1 MVQDEYYRGW
11 EVKPLGLYTS
21 SELTTIYNPFT
32 DMYRMVEPFWFIRQN
47 GEAIPAPRGMV
58 TDFCSI
64 PWWAQWL
71 FSKDGPWKPA
81 GGIHDILC
89 QGEFVPIPL
98 ANLIFKEALE
108 AMRVIPAWRVAL
120 MYKAVQIGTAATYRK
135 HTLQSVVAAR
145 KLCRIAFDHQRP
157 LWPDGKL
164 RFV

>member
-1 MVQDEYYRGW
+1 M
-11 EVKPLGLYTS
+11 KPFGLYTS
-21 SELTTIYNPFT
+21 FDLKTVYNPLKSEYTLF
-32 DMYRMVEPFWFIRQN
+32 DKYWFIRPN
-47 GEAIPAPRGMV
+47 GNGCVPAPRGMV

-64 PWWAQWL
+64 PWFGQWL

-108 AMRVIPAWRVAL
+108 AMRVIPQWRVEL
-120 MYKAVQIGTAATYRK
+120 MYKAVQIGTAATYK
-135 HTLQSVVAAR
+135 EHTLASVMAAR
-145 KLCRIAFDHQRP
+145 KLCRIPHSEARP